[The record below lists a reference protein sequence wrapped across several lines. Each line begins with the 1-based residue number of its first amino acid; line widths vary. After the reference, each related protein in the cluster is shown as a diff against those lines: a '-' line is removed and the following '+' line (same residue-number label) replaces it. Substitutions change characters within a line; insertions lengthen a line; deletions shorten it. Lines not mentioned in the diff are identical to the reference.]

1 MTFFTFGFTLSCFK
15 ITSFIIDNAVFHFI
29 TQQDSQEYQTKL
41 AKLED
46 VRLHL
51 LDHYRPLQILF
62 RQIIS
67 IQEIIDTYVHCV
79 SNMMNQISCHPNFN
93 LMLNIPRNPMVLSIK
108 LLMFPFLCMN
118 ILPKKYSPIR
128 KSI

>member
-51 LDHYRPLQILF
+51 LDHYRPRF
-62 RQIIS
+62 ENR
-67 IQEIIDTYVHCV
+67 Y
-79 SNMMNQISCHPNFN
+79 N
-93 LMLNIPRNPMVLSIK
+93 LLRPTSRASLTVASEADQLTWRKLTTPPRE
-108 LLMFPFLCMN
+108 
-118 ILPKKYSPIR
+118 
-128 KSI
+128 